1 MMIVML
7 FVSALAAGL
16 FVGPE
21 AASAADEGKILIA
34 YFSRADENYQVGY
47 VTKGN
52 TQIIAEA
59 VAEATGGDMY
69 RIETETPYPKEYKA
83 TTDIAKREQNE
94 NARPKLKTV
103 PPDTGPYKVI
113 FLGYPNWWGDMP
125 MVVYTFLE
133 SYASG
138 AFAGKRIIPF
148 CTSGGSGLSGTV
160 GTIGKLCAG
169 ATVGNA
175 FMMSG
180 AEAQA
185 FSGSAQEK
193 VANWLRSTGLLP

>member
-1 MMIVML
+1 MKSMMIVML
-7 FVSALAAGL
+7 FVSALVAGL

-103 PPDTGPYKVI
+103 PPDTGPYSDRKS
-113 FLGYPNWWGDMP
+113 
-125 MVVYTFLE
+125 VV
-133 SYASG
+133 
-138 AFAGKRIIPF
+138 
-148 CTSGGSGLSGTV
+148 
-160 GTIGKLCAG
+160 
-169 ATVGNA
+169 
-175 FMMSG
+175 
-180 AEAQA
+180 
-185 FSGSAQEK
+185 
-193 VANWLRSTGLLP
+193 